1 MPRKKKR
8 APSGLKRGEGTIATI
23 YTKDGTPRY
32 RARWYVPQPFG
43 DPRLVTKTFDRLDD
57 AEDHLRRIAREKR
70 DGRYTP
76 SADMTVTQA
85 IAEYLERGRSGWK
98 KSTYATY
105 KQRAA
110 AQIEPTI
117 GATRLSQMTT
127 ALVQHW
133 IDTRVKAGVGL
144 KTLEEARRLLS
155 AAMAEAVR
163 LDIIKTNPVTAS
175 RAPTAPP
182 AVHVTWTPD
191 EVKRVFEAVADD
203 PMWHALYR
211 LDQFAGLR
219 PGELRTLRWADVDL
233 ETRTLTVQRT
243 MTRDDDNREV
253 VGDTTKTGR
262 NRAIALPRSVVD
274 ALRVWKVEQA
284 KLQLAASSWDTARY
298 IFTGNH
304 GQPLGGTTWDTY
316 HKALIKRTGV
326 TPITMHEVRHTNA
339 TIELAAGTHPK
350 IVADRLGHSRIETT
364 LNLYSH
370 VSPDLQRAAIDA
382 MEERLEGATGTT
394 T

>member
-1 MPRKKKR
+1 VARKRKP
-8 APSGLKRGEGTIATI
+8 ATGLKRGEGTIATV
-23 YTKDGTPRY
+23 YLKDGTPRY
-32 RARWYVPQPFG
+32 KARWYDPRPFG
-43 DPRLVTKTFDRLDD
+43 DPQLVTKTFGDRDD
-57 AEDHLRRIAREKR
+57 AEDHLRRIARDKR
-70 DGRYTP
+70 DGRYAP

-85 IAEYLERGRSGWK
+85 IAAYLERGRSGWK
-98 KSTYATY
+98 PATYATY

-110 AQIEPTI
+110 SQIEPTI
-117 GATRLSQMTT
+117 GATRLSQLTT

-155 AAMAEAVR
+155 AAMAEAAR
-163 LDIIKTNPVTAS
+163 LDIIKSNPVTAS

-182 AVHVTWTPD
+182 AAHVTWTLD
-191 EVKRVFEAVADD
+191 EVKRVFAAVADD

-211 LDQFAGLR
+211 LEQFAGLR
-219 PGELRTLRWADVDL
+219 PGELRTLRWTDVDL
-233 ETRTLTVQRT
+233 DTRTLTVRRT
-243 MTRDDDNREV
+243 MTRDDDLREI
-253 VGDTTKTGR
+253 VGTTTKTGR

-274 ALRVWKVEQA
+274 ALRVWKVVQA
-284 KLQLAASSWDTARY
+284 KAQLAASTWDPGRY
-298 IFTGNH
+298 IFTGAH

-316 HKALIKRTGV
+316 HKALIERTGV
-326 TPITMHEVRHTNA
+326 TPITMHEIRHTNA

-382 MEERLEGATGTT
+382 LEERLEAETGTT